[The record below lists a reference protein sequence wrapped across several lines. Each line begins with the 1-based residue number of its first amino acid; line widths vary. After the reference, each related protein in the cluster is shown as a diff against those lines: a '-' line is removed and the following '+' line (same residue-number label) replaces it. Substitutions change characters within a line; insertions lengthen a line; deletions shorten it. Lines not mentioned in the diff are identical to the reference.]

1 MMSDLKKYYD
11 SHDMKQF
18 YATAEKVL
26 RIKHGNPVVKVLLG
40 DEGEVTDDKEE
51 VSMKIAEY
59 FQGVYKK
66 RGDEPIVACTWYKPV
81 TEEGD

>member
-1 MMSDLKKYYD
+1 MSDLKKYYD
-11 SHDMKQF
+11 CHDMKQF

-51 VSMKIAEY
+51 VSKKRAEY
-59 FQGVYKK
+59 FHGVYKK
-66 RGDEPIVACTWYKPV
+66 RGDEPAVACTWTKPITV
-81 TEEGD
+81 GGN

>member
-1 MMSDLKKYYD
+1 
-11 SHDMKQF
+11 
-18 YATAEKVL
+18 
-26 RIKHGNPVVKVLLG
+26 VVKVLLG

-51 VSMKIAEY
+51 VSKKIAEY

-66 RGDEPIVACTWYKPV
+66 GGVEPSVTCTWTKPI

>member
-1 MMSDLKKYYD
+1 MSDLKKYYD

-51 VSMKIAEY
+51 VS
-59 FQGVYKK
+59 K
-66 RGDEPIVACTWYKPV
+66 R
-81 TEEGD
+81 